1 MPTVLF
7 FLFALIGIWGGLA
20 QPALAVRLELRGSNP
35 GPNGEVSIWLMNGAT
50 LSGGALVGGAPTN
63 WTILASADFNG
74 DGKADIL
81 WRGPNGE
88 IALWLLNGANIIS
101 GATCKTAQDTPS
113 SGFTQVQL
121 VGPFLSGLTQT
132 QP

>member
-1 MPTVLF
+1 MLFRSEAIVNTTSAGTGAANANLVQTATAGQATV
-7 FLFALIGIWGGLA
+7 
-20 QPALAVRLELRGSNP
+20 
-35 GPNGEVSIWLMNGAT
+35 GAT
-50 LSGGALVGGAPTN
+50 
-63 WTILASADFNG
+63 
-74 DGKADIL
+74 
-81 WRGPNGE
+81 
-88 IALWLLNGANIIS
+88 GANIIS